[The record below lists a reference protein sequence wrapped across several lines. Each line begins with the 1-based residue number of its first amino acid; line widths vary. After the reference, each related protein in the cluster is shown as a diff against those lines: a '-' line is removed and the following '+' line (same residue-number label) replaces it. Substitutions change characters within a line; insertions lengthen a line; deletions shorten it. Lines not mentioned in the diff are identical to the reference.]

1 MGLVYD
7 GPASFFNDIFY
18 LVYKYADISIPPD
31 PNYPTLKIKYED
43 GYFDVE
49 YLGQKESASFENIE
63 SVIHNLINE
72 YQKSIFVIAE
82 NSLIITPEGT
92 RTSGF
97 LPWDKKITVDLM
109 VGDIIFTHEFTPPL
123 GEFIINIPTR
133 WIDLEITGL
142 NSAKVNG
149 VDLDLPTKISVPPSK
164 VLIEYGFEKIE
175 LDLTNYSEQIYSVDL
190 QRQDLYKS
198 VETKIK
204 KVFELESGIYFYGTP
219 ISVWIPKKG
228 EPIVTKSRFY
238 CDYGDME
245 EKSKTYYIDGEIVFA
260 YEKEKTVYLITS
272 SGHFF
277 TLGNKTLNKDFGR
290 SPLSIVLT
298 SNYIQV
304 TTFGLENY
312 KIDFS
317 GGIYKQG
324 NVFNVLL
331 DLPDYSV
338 KEVYN
343 IQDYTIEVKDNII
356 NIYNNKHE
364 ITDNAAQ

>member
-1 MGLVYD
+1 
-7 GPASFFNDIFY
+7 
-18 LVYKYADISIPPD
+18 
-31 PNYPTLKIKYED
+31 
-43 GYFDVE
+43 
-49 YLGQKESASFENIE
+49 
-63 SVIHNLINE
+63 
-72 YQKSIFVIAE
+72 
-82 NSLIITPEGT
+82 
-92 RTSGF
+92 
-97 LPWDKKITVDLM
+97 
-109 VGDIIFTHEFTPPL
+109 
-123 GEFIINIPTR
+123 
-133 WIDLEITGL
+133 
-142 NSAKVNG
+142 
-149 VDLDLPTKISVPPSK
+149 
-164 VLIEYGFEKIE
+164 
-175 LDLTNYSEQIYSVDL
+175 
-190 QRQDLYKS
+190 
-198 VETKIK
+198 
-204 KVFELESGIYFYGTP
+204 
-219 ISVWIPKKG
+219 
-228 EPIVTKSRFY
+228 
-238 CDYGDME
+238 ME

-260 YEKEKTVYLITS
+260 YEKEKTVYLISS

-324 NVFNVLL
+324 NAFNVLL

-356 NIYNNKHE
+356 NIYNNKRE